1 MGRLQNKIF
10 DPQAI
15 VESSDKSMILAIY
28 GDKERKLL
36 DFLPT
41 IMRHS
46 REEMEIL
53 KHWQDWFDSREPP
66 VPWATTHFRHGNRY
80 GGEAVCL
87 WKEDVGEW

>member
-1 MGRLQNKIF
+1 MGGLRKVF

-46 REEMEIL
+46 RGEMEIL

-66 VPWATTHFRHGNRY
+66 VPWATTHFHGDRHG
-80 GGEAVCL
+80 GEVVCL